1 MVATTSCRFL
11 LLEIDNT
18 VNGVGIFRYGGNSE
32 GQVCSTFRH
41 NKAIRD
47 DLNFKGLSSAQKA
60 AQFGGIC
67 SCILGFT
74 ATMLLFLSFCFR
86 RFLSKCVWRIAL
98 PILLIAAGVI
108 QSITFSIFADER
120 CDINLTL
127 YCDISNTVTP
137 CPNVISTCTFSE
149 GANSALAALVLYLF
163 MGVSIIWYPKRTTPL
178 LELVADEQVVTT
190 TNKKMDE
197 IEAAEDAYESDEP
210 GGPSIYAPIPANTTN
225 VTQLPNDEPTY
236 DEKTIKRSPDVP
248 SASSATTQ
256 EPNIYVPTTNAT
268 DQTTPLTTSGTA
280 GMMNQDELM
289 ADFSSSYTEGT
300 PLQEDAGSSRQ
311 RKHNTKSRRSH
322 RHHPREEAGEI

>member
-120 CDINLTL
+120 CDSSPVAI
-127 YCDISNTVTP
+127 V
-137 CPNVISTCTFSE
+137 TCTFSE
-149 GANSALAALVLYLF
+149 GANRALAAFFLYLF
-163 MGVSIIWYPKRTTPL
+163 MGISIIWYPKRTTPL

>member
-1 MVATTSCRFL
+1 MYV
-11 LLEIDNT
+11 
-18 VNGVGIFRYGGNSE
+18 
-32 GQVCSTFRH
+32 
-41 NKAIRD
+41 
-47 DLNFKGLSSAQKA
+47 GLSSTLSGAQKA

-74 ATMLLFLSFCFR
+74 ATMLLFLSFFFR

-190 TNKKMDE
+190 TNKKMDD
-197 IEAAEDAYESDEP
+197 IEAAEEAYES
-210 GGPSIYAPIPANTTN
+210 GGPSIYAPNAANTTN

-236 DEKTIKRSPDVP
+236 DEETTKRYP
-248 SASSATTQ
+248 
-256 EPNIYVPTTNAT
+256 
-268 DQTTPLTTSGTA
+268 
-280 GMMNQDELM
+280 
-289 ADFSSSYTEGT
+289 
-300 PLQEDAGSSRQ
+300 
-311 RKHNTKSRRSH
+311 
-322 RHHPREEAGEI
+322 HH